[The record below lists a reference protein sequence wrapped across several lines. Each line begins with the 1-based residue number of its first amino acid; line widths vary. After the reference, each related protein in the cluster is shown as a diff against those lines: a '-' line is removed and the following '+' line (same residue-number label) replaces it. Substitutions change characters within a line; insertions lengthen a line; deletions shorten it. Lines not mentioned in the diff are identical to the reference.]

1 MVVKNFRLNI
11 ILRVI
16 VLGISITLL
25 FYLILST
32 GLYASITVL
41 ILIII
46 YQLYSLIYFVEKTNR
61 DLSRFLSAI
70 EHSDFSQTFI
80 DTSLGS
86 SFRDL
91 YQSFNNVI
99 LKFQN
104 TRNEKEEH
112 LRYLETVMQHVG
124 IGLISYNQS
133 GEIQFINNSA
143 KRLLKIT
150 HLNNI
155 ASLSKI
161 SKTLT
166 EKLFN
171 LKAGDK
177 ETVRIVDDNDFI
189 QLIIY
194 ATEFKLRDQRYILVS
209 LQNIQSE
216 LEEREME
223 AWQQLIR
230 VLTHEIMNSITP
242 ISSLAATVQSIL
254 KNSTMEENHPDQES
268 LADIG
273 DAVNTIQKRSE
284 GLIHFVNS
292 YRNLTRIPKPNF
304 QIFQINSLFE
314 RINKL
319 MGKELSEAGIKFN
332 FSVNPRSLEITADP
346 ELIEQVIINLLIN
359 ATQSLESKENG
370 LISLT
375 ASPDE
380 RGKILIRVTDNGPGI
395 PEEVLEKIF
404 IPFYSTKKNGSG
416 IGLSL
421 SRQIL
426 RAHGGNIRVTS
437 KPGEETIF
445 TLRF

>member
-1 MVVKNFRLNI
+1 MIIKNFRLNI

-32 GLYASITVL
+32 SLYASIAVL
-41 ILIII
+41 ILIIV
-46 YQLYSLIYFVEKTNR
+46 YQTYSLIFYVEKTNR
-61 DLSRFLSAI
+61 DLARFLSAI

-86 SFRDL
+86 SFKNL

-104 TRNEKEEH
+104 TRNDKEEH

-133 GEIQFINNSA
+133 GDVQFINNSA

-155 ASLSKI
+155 SSLNKV

-177 ETVRIVDDNDFI
+177 ETVKIIDENDFI

-194 ATEFKLRDQRYILVS
+194 ATEFKLRDQKYILVS

-216 LEEREME
+216 LEEKEME

-242 ISSLAATVQSIL
+242 ISSLSSTVQSIL
-254 KNSTMEENHPDQES
+254 KNFSPDDRES
-268 LADIG
+268 LSDID
-273 DAVNTIQKRSE
+273 DAVNTIHKRSE

-292 YRNLTRIPKPNF
+292 YRNLTKIPKPNF
-304 QIFQINSLFE
+304 QIFTIASLFE
-314 RINKL
+314 RIEKL
-319 MGKELSEAGIKFN
+319 MGKELRDAGIKFN
-332 FSVNPRSLEITADP
+332 LSVTPLSLEITADP
-346 ELIEQVIINLLIN
+346 ELIEQVIINLMIN
-359 ATQSLESKENG
+359 AKQSLDSKDNG
-370 LISLT
+370 EINLT
-375 ASPDE
+375 SCLDE

-395 PEEVLEKIF
+395 PEDVLEKIF

-426 RAHGGNIRVTS
+426 RAHGGNIRVAS
-437 KPGEETIF
+437 KPNEETIF